1 MNGYQLRIDVEGCTD
16 PIWRRIKIPAIISFE
31 DLHQLIQTLFGFEDY
46 HLYEFQDQGIRDLD
60 SWW

>member
-31 DLHQLIQTLFGFEDY
+31 DLHQLIQTLFM
-46 HLYEFQDQGIRDLD
+46 LD
-60 SWW
+60 IQIF